1 LEDTIMAGCG
11 ATNFG
16 GKFFVSTQATNDDLT
31 ISEFEGL
38 SYEEVP
44 NLVTSDPTGV
54 TQNVVSDSTWDR
66 PVVCKGK
73 GEANAGDPN
82 IEFQDTPS
90 AGMDLMNAAAA
101 YDNTNNYAFKFE
113 WVDDSVEYN
122 RGLVTGPQRSKG
134 GNEDF
139 KHITFTL
146 GLQQPPEIVE
156 APSV

>member
-1 LEDTIMAGCG
+1 MSSCG

-16 GKFFVSTQATNDDLT
+16 GTFSISTTTEDADLT
-31 ISEFEGL
+31 LSEFEGL
-38 SYEEVP
+38 VYTEVP
-44 NLVTSDPTGV
+44 NLVTCDPTGI

-82 IEFQDTPS
+82 IEFQDVAS
-90 AGMDLMNAAAA
+90 AGMDLMLAAAA
-101 YDNTNNYAFKFE
+101 YDNTNNFAFKFLWADGSE
-113 WVDDSVEYN
+113 EYD
-122 RGLVTGPQRSKG
+122 RGLVTGPQRTKG

-139 KHITFTL
+139 KHTIFTL